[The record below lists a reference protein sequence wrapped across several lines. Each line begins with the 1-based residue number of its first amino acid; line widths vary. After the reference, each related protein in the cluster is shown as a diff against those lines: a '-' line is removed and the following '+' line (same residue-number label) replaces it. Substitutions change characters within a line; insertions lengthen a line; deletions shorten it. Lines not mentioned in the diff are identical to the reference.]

1 MCIYF
6 KPRKFNKK
14 GQFYIY
20 SKPTRFIRKPSC
32 VFFCH
37 IFCHFLL
44 SQKFRKLWWI
54 DFFQKL
60 YSKWLLLA
68 QISQQRHSNNNYKN
82 LLAKFNIWSQNLGQK
97 SKCSKFV
104 ISTKSENVNFNYLPP
119 LWAHKPKHFL
129 LWKFFSNSKNLVRMG
144 PKNVLFVFLTILCES
159 KMSADVINRFFF
171 KNDIQSGSDWN
182 KYHNKDLKLI
192 NISIYWHLIT
202 F

>member
-1 MCIYF
+1 MVYTF
-6 KPRKFNKK
+6 P
-14 GQFYIY
+14 QL
-20 SKPTRFIRKPSC
+20 
-32 VFFCH
+32 FCH
-37 IFCHFLL
+37 IFCHLLL
-44 SQKFRKLWWI
+44 SKKFWKLWWI

-129 LWKFFSNSKNLVRMG
+129 LWNFFSNSKNLVRMG
-144 PKNVLFVFLTILCES
+144 PKNELFVFLTIFYEP
-159 KMSADVINRFFF
+159 KMSADVINNFFF
-171 KNDIQSGSDWN
+171 QKWYSNWLPLAQISQQRHW
-182 KYHNKDLKLI
+182 KI
-192 NISIYWHLIT
+192 NRSIHWQYST